1 MLVSLYVKNFAIIDE
16 VRLEFGKGFNA
27 LTGETGAGKS
37 ILIGSLSAVLGSKVQ
52 KDVLGKKSD
61 YALIELIFETES
73 EKIKSILEEND
84 LAADGQVI
92 ISRKITAS
100 GRSIL
105 RINGE
110 VVSQNI
116 VRQLAD
122 ELIDIHGQ
130 HEHQSL
136 LYKNAQR
143 GIVDSMISGS
153 DELLKKIR
161 EQHRTYKEAE
171 KEYEEAH
178 LQGRKSEREIDLIR
192 YELDEIEA
200 AAIKEC
206 EDENLNERFRIL
218 CNVGKITESL
228 SVCLDAIADDGN
240 SAASRVDEALR
251 ACSRLPV
258 NDEKL
263 SEIVEN
269 LNLLSE
275 QIMQTGS
282 EIRDYNESLSGSE
295 EEFAEVSERLD
306 VINRLK
312 NKYGNSVAEI
322 EKYAEEC
329 RKKLAVYE
337 DFDKYLLDLK
347 KIRDESKAK
356 LDELCAILTPK
367 RKKAA
372 ADLSDKLTK
381 ALKELNFEYS
391 VFEVRLSELTE
402 IGENG
407 AEEVEFYIST
417 NLGEPLKK
425 LSQCASGGELSRI
438 MLAIKSVIADKND
451 IDALVFDE
459 IDTGI
464 SGRTA
469 QKVSEKITELSF
481 THQVICITHLPQIAS
496 MADTHFLIEKKQENG
511 ETVTGIR
518 QLGDD
523 EKIDEIARMTGG
535 VRITENVRESAKEM
549 LCLAAEAKRKLCR

>member
-73 EKIKSILEEND
+73 KKIKSILEEND
-84 LAADGQVI
+84 LDADGQVI
-92 ISRKITAS
+92 ISRKIMAS

-110 VVSQNI
+110 VVSQNV

-136 LYKNAQR
+136 LYKTAQR
-143 GIVDSMISGS
+143 GIVDSMISDS

-161 EQHRTYKEAE
+161 EQYRTYREAE
-171 KEYEEAH
+171 KEYEEAC
-178 LQGRKSEREIDLIR
+178 LKGRKSEREIDLVR

-200 AAIKEC
+200 AAVKEG
-206 EDENLNERFRIL
+206 EDEILSERFRIL
-218 CNVGKITESL
+218 GNVEKITECL
-228 SVCLDAIADDGN
+228 AMCLDSTVDSGN
-240 SAASRVDEALR
+240 SAAARIDEALR
-251 ACSRLPV
+251 TCSRLPV

-263 SEIVEN
+263 SEIAEG
-269 LNLLSE
+269 LNLIGE
-275 QIMQTGS
+275 QIMQIGY
-282 EIRDYNESLSGSE
+282 EIREYNDSLSGSE

-306 VINRLK
+306 IINRLK
-312 NKYGNSVAEI
+312 SKYGNSIDEI
-322 EKYAEEC
+322 ENYAEEC
-329 RKKLAVYE
+329 RKKLTVYE
-337 DFDKYLLDLK
+337 DFDEYLLKLK
-347 KIRDESKAK
+347 ETKEESKEK
-356 LDELCAILTPK
+356 LDELCSILTPK

-381 ALKELNFEYS
+381 ALKELNFEYA
-391 VFEVRLSELTE
+391 VFEVRLNELE
-402 IGENG
+402 ELSENG

-417 NLGEPLKK
+417 NLGEPVKR

-469 QKVSEKITELSF
+469 QKVSEKIAELSL

-518 QLGDD
+518 QLCDD

-535 VRITENVRESAKEM
+535 VRITESVRESAKEM
-549 LCLAAEAKRKLCR
+549 LCLAGEAKRKLRK